1 VARNSKAKELGSL
14 PAFAGL
20 STRQLEA
27 MASNLD
33 EVSVAKGERAMTEG
47 RTNDTFWVLLDGEA
61 DLTLGGKVHETAKA
75 GDLLGVPSMFSGKEA
90 MGDVIART
98 DLRALVASHSQF
110 NAMLADPEVAIRF
123 KAAVFDRLR
132 DELYQLT
139 HTSARRSKKK

>member
-1 VARNSKAKELGSL
+1 
-14 PAFAGL
+14 
-20 STRQLEA
+20 
-27 MASNLD
+27 
-33 EVSVAKGERAMTEG
+33 
-47 RTNDTFWVLLDGEA
+47 
-61 DLTLGGKVHETAKA
+61 
-75 GDLLGVPSMFSGKEA
+75 MFSGKEA